1 MLAIASV
8 LAFLIMLAATTAS
21 QPLATSS
28 TATPRS
34 NTGRQHRQQDAA
46 PLEYG

>member
-1 MLAIASV
+1 MIATSI
-8 LAFLIMLAATTAS
+8 LAFLIMLAATTAG

-28 TATPRS
+28 PATLRS
-34 NTGRQHRQQDAA
+34 IQAGRLHRQQDAA